1 MIGIVDNE
9 IITAIA
15 VKIHNKF
22 PDARIFDGEVPQDL
36 KSGDFSIFLDN
47 VNQIQ
52 QLFGFLMRTPA
63 YSIYCFGAPTQA
75 ENEGGTPNGSGVE
88 LTIVQQKILPE
99 LEKLTFLDGSKI
111 HAVGLNAQIENDI
124 LKITVTYP
132 YRCRSMD
139 DAPNMETIEIRR

>member
-1 MIGIVDNE
+1 MIDNE
-9 IITAIA
+9 IIAAIA
-15 VKIHNKF
+15 AKIHDKI

-36 KSGDFSIFLDN
+36 KSGDFSVFLDN

-52 QLFGFLMRTPA
+52 QLFGFLMRTPT
-63 YSIYCFGAPTQA
+63 YSVYCFGAPTQA

-99 LEKLTFLDGSKI
+99 LKMLTFLDGSKI
-111 HAVGLNAQIENDI
+111 RAAEINAQIENDI

-132 YRCRSMD
+132 YRCRSVD
-139 DAPNMETIEIRR
+139 DAPNMETMEIRR